1 MLLIGF
7 RSCAALFLCCLAL
20 FPAQATEPAR
30 RTFELT
36 ITGSA
41 VPAGQRV
48 LHALKGDVVT
58 LRIAS
63 DTAGELHIHGY
74 RQAAMLAVA
83 GKMELTF
90 AVHATGRYRIEWHA
104 TGQRGKGDQ
113 HGPALATLEVRPRE

>member
-7 RSCAALFLCCLAL
+7 RSCAALLLCCLAL

-36 ITGSA
+36 ITGNA
-41 VPAGQRV
+41 VPAGQRM
-48 LHALKGDVVT
+48 LRALKGDRVT

-74 RQAAMLAVA
+74 RQAAKLAA
-83 GKMELTF
+83 GGKLELAF

-104 TGQRGKGDQ
+104 TGQSGKGDR